1 MTSTRSTLLAFVFG
15 ILLLLPTLDQLFDLT
30 ARFSSTENRQASSI
44 PPLNFPHV
52 RSFARQ
58 FDQFYKENFGWR
70 NALFYAYSRWK
81 LNVLGESPLPE
92 KVVVGKSGWFYLG
105 NSYNNVINQHRGL
118 QPLSADSARSITSHL
133 LKRQQELAKQG
144 IRLYVMVAPDSHSIY
159 PEFLPD
165 RMSASP
171 GPSRL
176 DVLKQAIQ
184 QTDLPFIDVRDT
196 LINTKP
202 SHVVYN
208 KTDTHWNDY
217 GTMIGSAT
225 LLERIRQDLPAIPPM
240 QSSDFRIEQQK
251 GVGGDLVHML
261 TVQDEQKD
269 PIYYYIQPS
278 GSRVARQ
285 VATEPNALS
294 GFPSTHFTGSGTGK
308 LLFIGDSFSH
318 SMMQFLPAYF
328 RESHFVRGNRLNPEI
343 IQKERPD
350 VVVIEVVERNISFL
364 GNF

>member
-251 GVGGDLVHML
+251 GVGGDLVRML

-294 GFPSTHFTGSGTGK
+294 GFPSTHFTGSGSGK

-328 RESHFVRGNRLNPEI
+328 RKSHFVRGNRLNPGI